1 MVALI
6 AGTADIAEAR
16 RDRAIRG
23 QGTSEADWNAWPGLH
38 RLAPTDAFE
47 LVPTG
52 ARAVVVAP
60 HPDDEVLSVGG
71 LLAMLARR
79 LAPVR
84 VIAVTDGTA
93 SHPASRDWPV
103 ERLVRERPG
112 ESRAA
117 LRRLGLAV
125 EPVRLGLPDGGLQPL
140 AALLAE
146 RLLPLL
152 GHGDVVFTTWRGD
165 GHPDHEACGHAC
177 ALAAARA
184 GARLVEV
191 PVWAWHWAPPGD
203 PRLPWDRARRLPL
216 DADAAECKRHAVQAF
231 ASQLQPDE
239 STGAGPILRASTVER
254 AARDFEVM
262 FT

>member
-1 MVALI
+1 MDAVATG
-6 AGTADIAEAR
+6 AAEAIA
-16 RDRAIRG
+16 DRAIRG
-23 QGTSEADWNAWPGLH
+23 EGTSEADWHAWPGLL
-38 RLAPTDAFE
+38 RLPMTDAAD
-47 LVPTG
+47 LVPAG

-60 HPDDEVLSVGG
+60 HPDDEVLAVGG
-71 LLAMLARR
+71 LLAQLAR
-79 LAPVR
+79 LAHGRPPVR

-93 SHPASRDWPV
+93 SHPGSGEWSV

-117 LRRLGLAV
+117 LRRLGLAI

-146 RLLPLL
+146 RLLPLV
-152 GHGDVVFTTWRGD
+152 GRDDVVFTTWRGD
-165 GHPDHEACGHAC
+165 GHPDHEACGHAS
-177 ALAAARA
+177 AFVAART

-191 PVWAWHWAPPGD
+191 PVWAWHWAAPAD
-203 PRLPWDRARRLPL
+203 PRVPWERARRLPL
-216 DADAAECKRHAVQAF
+216 DADAARCKRHAVQAF
-231 ASQLQPDE
+231 TSQLRPDP

-262 FT
+262 FV